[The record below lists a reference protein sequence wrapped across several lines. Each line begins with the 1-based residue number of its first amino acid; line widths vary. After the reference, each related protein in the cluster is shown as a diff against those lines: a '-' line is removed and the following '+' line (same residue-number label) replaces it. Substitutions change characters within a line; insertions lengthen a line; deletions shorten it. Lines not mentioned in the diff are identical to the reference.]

1 MPLSW
6 TAREAGR
13 QGRLP
18 NPSAAVASFPNGGPE
33 MNAATFLVRSTALV
47 GVGSTLCWTI
57 GFAWDTVRE
66 PPLLGLTV
74 VAALPTSAVVVLAN
88 RQRPGILAVPDETE
102 FPRLLLRLSVAG
114 FVSYAALWAI
124 IIAVGMTLLW
134 MFPPDAGSEAR
145 VGVAILAW

>member
-1 MPLSW
+1 
-6 TAREAGR
+6 
-13 QGRLP
+13 
-18 NPSAAVASFPNGGPE
+18 

-145 VGVAILAW
+145 VGVAILAWWAPMWISPVPAAFLATLWSRKDGIPAPGSEG